1 MSKLTLNISEEI
13 IIRAKEYAA
22 KQNRSLS
29 SIIETFLKNITVDKE
44 KNLQDFP
51 ISQFVKDLSLPS
63 KLPADFDYK
72 KEMGERLSEKY
83 NR

>member
-1 MSKLTLNISEEI
+1 MSKLTLNISDDVI
-13 IIRAKEYAA
+13 ARAKEYAA

-29 SIIETFLKNITVDKE
+29 SIIESFLKNITVDKE
-44 KNLQDFP
+44 KIAEDFP
-51 ISQFVKDLSLPS
+51 ISQFVKDLSLSS

-72 KEMGERLSEKY
+72 KEMENRYSEKY

>member
-1 MSKLTLNISEEI
+1 MSKLTLNISDDVI
-13 IIRAKEYAA
+13 ARAKEYAA

-29 SIIETFLKNITVDKE
+29 SIIESFLKNITVDKE
-44 KNLQDFP
+44 KVAEDFP
-51 ISQFVKDLSLPS
+51 ISQFIKDLSLPS

-72 KEMGERLSEKY
+72 KELEGRYSEKY

>member
-1 MSKLTLNISEEI
+1 MSKLTLNISDDVI
-13 IIRAKEYAA
+13 ARAKEYAA

-29 SIIETFLKNITVDKE
+29 SIIESFLKNITVDKE
-44 KNLQDFP
+44 KLAEDFP

-72 KEMGERLSEKY
+72 KELEGRYSKKY

>member
-1 MSKLTLNISEEI
+1 MSKLTLNISDDVI
-13 IIRAKEYAA
+13 ARAKEYAA

-29 SIIETFLKNITVDKE
+29 SIIESFLKNITVDKE
-44 KNLQDFP
+44 KIAEDFP

-72 KEMGERLSEKY
+72 KELEGRYSEKY

>member
-1 MSKLTLNISEEI
+1 MSKLTLNISDDVI
-13 IIRAKEYAA
+13 ARAKEYAA

-29 SIIETFLKNITVDKE
+29 SIIESFLKNITVDKE
-44 KNLQDFP
+44 KLAEDFP

-72 KEMGERLSEKY
+72 KELEGRYSEKY